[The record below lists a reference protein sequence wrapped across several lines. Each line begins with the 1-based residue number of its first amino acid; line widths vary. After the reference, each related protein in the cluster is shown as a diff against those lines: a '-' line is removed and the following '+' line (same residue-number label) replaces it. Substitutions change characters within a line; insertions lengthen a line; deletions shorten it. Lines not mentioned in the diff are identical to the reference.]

1 MTGTPFY
8 YYSWSLRDELLEH
21 IQKGLQFHDLWDNVW
36 KVPEYGRAFMGG
48 KHLRGSL
55 LMLVYDTLS
64 PTYLESEWHHERAV
78 VLDLAAAIEICHSA
92 SLIVDDMIDDDQ
104 IRRGQAAHHITVG
117 EKRAMLDT
125 VDALGAAYSLAS
137 KADFGATLQLA
148 DVQRQMCR
156 GVIREA
162 LKQHTVTATALYE
175 LMITQKTGNLF
186 SLATMWGARTAGAPK
201 VVVDVFKLY
210 GLYTGMA
217 MQMADDIADL
227 SRIGVERKKKGFGSE
242 VFLLRCLT
250 VDGLAKELVEDLK
263 SRHLHPSKIKYFM
276 SQEGVTRQL
285 DEMLQEK
292 IQMAEYRV
300 SNYSLKATQP
310 YGRILL
316 DTPAEIAQMMKNEK

>member
-1 MTGTPFY
+1 MTPFY
-8 YYSWSLRDELLEH
+8 DYSRSLTDDLLEH
-21 IQKGLQFHDLWDNVW
+21 IQTGLKFHDLWDNVW
-36 KVPEYGRAFMGG
+36 KVPEYGRVFMGG

-55 LMLVYDTLS
+55 LMLVYDALT
-64 PTYLESEWHHERAV
+64 PTYLDSEWHHERV
-78 VLDLAAAIEICHSA
+78 VALDLAAAIEICHSA
-92 SLIVDDMIDDDQ
+92 SLIVDDMIDDDK

-137 KADFGATLQLA
+137 KANFGATLQLSN
-148 DVQRQMCR
+148 VQRQMCR

-175 LMITQKTGNLF
+175 LMIAQKTGNLF
-186 SLATMWGARTAGAPK
+186 SLATMWGARAAGAPK

-227 SRIGVERKKKGFGSE
+227 SRMGADRKKSGYGSE

-250 VDGLAKELVEDLK
+250 VDGLAKELVRDLK
-263 SRHLHPSKIKYFM
+263 SGHLHPSKIKYFM
-276 SQEGVTRQL
+276 SQVGVVRQV
-285 DEMLQEK
+285 DEMLQDQ
-292 IQMAEYRV
+292 IQKAEYHV
-300 SNYSLKATQP
+300 ANYSLNAAQP

-316 DTPAEIAQMMKNEK
+316 DTPAEIAQIMKNEK

>member
-1 MTGTPFY
+1 MTGTSFHH
-8 YYSWSLRDELLEH
+8 YSGSLTDELLEH

-55 LMLVYDTLS
+55 LMLVYDALA
-64 PTYLESEWHHERAV
+64 PVYLESEWHHHRATT
-78 VLDLAAAIEICHSA
+78 LNLAAALEICHSA
-92 SLIVDDMIDDDQ
+92 SLIVDDMIDDDE

-125 VDALGAAYSLAS
+125 VDALGAAYRLAS
-137 KADFGATLQLA
+137 KVRFAATLQLS

-175 LMITQKTGNLF
+175 LMITQKTGELF
-186 SLATMWGARTAGAPK
+186 SLATQWGARAAGAPK
-201 VVVDVFKLY
+201 VVVEDFRVY

-227 SRIGVERKKKGFGSE
+227 SRIGEKRKKGGYGSE
-242 VFLLRCLT
+242 MFLLRCLT

-285 DEMLQEK
+285 DEMLQVK

-316 DTPAEIAQMMKNEK
+316 DAPAEIAQMMKNEK